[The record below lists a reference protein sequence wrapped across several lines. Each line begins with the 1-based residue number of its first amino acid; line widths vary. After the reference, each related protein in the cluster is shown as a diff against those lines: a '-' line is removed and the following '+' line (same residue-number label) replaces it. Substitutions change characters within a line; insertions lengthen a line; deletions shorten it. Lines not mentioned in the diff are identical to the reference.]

1 MTTHDDPT
9 AQTSRRIKRVIS
21 RELGDEESDRAH
33 SDHQITSA
41 HSLGDPSAP
50 ASPSVVQVAKARAR
64 GDIPVIDPTRFA
76 RRRRKR
82 SHVLRYRMAELAT
95 GLCVVM
101 TIASVACLVFG
112 DRFLG
117 QLAGGGAVLLGLVAV
132 AFSWQTH
139 LSSRVLGYATAATVI
154 AGLAAG
160 IALALPASL
169 FEEPSPDKL
178 LKDPPAPTKRRF

>member
-1 MTTHDDPT
+1 MMTHDDTT
-9 AQTSRRIKRVIS
+9 AETSRRIKRVIS
-21 RELGDEESDRAH
+21 RELDGDEADQRQLDFA
-33 SDHQITSA
+33 QPPI
-41 HSLGDPSAP
+41 DPAA
-50 ASPSVVQVAKARAR
+50 ASPSVVQVAKASAR
-64 GDIPVIDPTRFA
+64 GDIPVIDPTGFA

-82 SHVLRYRMAELAT
+82 SHVLRYRIAELST
-95 GLCVVM
+95 GLCIVM

-112 DRFLG
+112 DRYLG
-117 QLAGGGAVLLGLVAV
+117 QMAGGGAVLLGLVAV